1 MISNP
6 AFTKRTSS
14 AFENNIGVKFMVF
27 IKTSLL
33 IQWRMVWGL
42 IGTFNNCTF
51 LIGGETQAYELQ
63 VTGCRAKISENF
75 ALTLFMNRP

>member
-1 MISNP
+1 
-6 AFTKRTSS
+6 
-14 AFENNIGVKFMVF
+14 MVF

-63 VTGCRAKISENF
+63 VTGCRAKISGFN
-75 ALTLFMNRP
+75 TFMNRP

>member
-1 MISNP
+1 
-6 AFTKRTSS
+6 
-14 AFENNIGVKFMVF
+14 MVF

-63 VTGCRAKISENF
+63 VTGCRAKISGVN
-75 ALTLFMNRP
+75 TFMNRP